1 MELSI
6 LERLSEEE
14 PRGRRYIRHNRDL
27 GGIRE
32 WLKNHSS
39 EIDEARS
46 RGYSWKQITRA
57 CVKKWV
63 TSGQFAGVYLRQ
75 DEDLLQDCYY
85 EVKKETGKQPE
96 SVRTSKHWQLST
108 EQK

>member
-32 WLKNHSS
+32 WLKSHSS

-46 RGYSWKQITRA
+46 RGYSWKQITGA
-57 CVKKWV
+57 CVKKW
-63 TSGQFAGVYLRQ
+63 TMGGQFVGVYMRQ
-75 DEDLLQDCYY
+75 EEDLIRDCYY
-85 EVKKETGKQPE
+85 EVKKEMFKQPE
-96 SVRTSKHWQLST
+96 SVRTSKRWQLST
-108 EQK
+108 DQK